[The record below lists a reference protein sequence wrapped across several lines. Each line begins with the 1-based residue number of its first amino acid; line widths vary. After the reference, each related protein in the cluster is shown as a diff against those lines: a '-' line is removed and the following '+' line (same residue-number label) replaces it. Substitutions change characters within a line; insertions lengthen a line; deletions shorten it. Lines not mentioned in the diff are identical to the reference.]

1 MNGSKVK
8 KTYAKGRE
16 GSCNMCNKS
25 LIASF
30 CRRCARKRK
39 KNTNNR
45 KSSKIGMKSKE
56 TRSLSPVIKELKVKT
71 APC

>member
-16 GSCNMCNKS
+16 GSCNMYNKS

-39 KNTNNR
+39 KNKQQEKQQNR
-45 KSSKIGMKSKE
+45 SEK
-56 TRSLSPVIKELKVKT
+56 
-71 APC
+71 